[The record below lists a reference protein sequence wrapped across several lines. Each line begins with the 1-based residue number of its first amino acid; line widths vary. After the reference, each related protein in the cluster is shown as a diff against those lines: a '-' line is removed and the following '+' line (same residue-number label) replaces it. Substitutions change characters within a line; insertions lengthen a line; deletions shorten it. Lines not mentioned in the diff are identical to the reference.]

1 MTGNHAIPNP
11 NALFP
16 NPYGTSIFLKN
27 AITAPNIQVGD
38 YTYYDDSEDPAA
50 FEKRNVL
57 FNWPEFGDR
66 LIIGRFCSLAAGVQF
81 IMGPAHHRIS
91 SVPAC
96 PFHVFGGL
104 WEENTPPHM
113 DQLPR
118 KGDIVVGNDVW
129 IGREA
134 VILPG
139 VTIGDGAI
147 VAARSVVCRD
157 VPPYTVA
164 GGNPVQVRKKRFDDH
179 MIRLL
184 EEVRW
189 WDLPP
194 QELVEL
200 LPVLC
205 SPDLEQVRHL
215 LQAMVDSRA

>member
-11 NALFP
+11 NDLFP

-27 AITAPNIQVGD
+27 VITAPNIQVGD

-50 FEKRNVL
+50 FETRNVL

-66 LIIGRFCSLAAGVQF
+66 LIIGKFCSLAAGVQF
-81 IMGPAHHRIS
+81 IMGPANHRIN
-91 SVPAC
+91 SVTTY

-139 VTIGDGAI
+139 VTIGGRRHRRRP
-147 VAARSVVCRD
+147 VGGLPGRS
-157 VPPYTVA
+157 PLY
-164 GGNPVQVRKKRFDDH
+164 GGGRKPGSGP
-179 MIRLL
+179 
-184 EEVRW
+184 EEAV
-189 WDLPP
+189 
-194 QELVEL
+194 
-200 LPVLC
+200 
-205 SPDLEQVRHL
+205 
-215 LQAMVDSRA
+215 